1 MFNIGD
7 KVFYGQTGVCI
18 VEDIS
23 EKAFNKNLKG
33 LYYTL
38 RPIYQ
43 HNNIIYAPACSDKI
57 FIRKI
62 ISKYDAQKLIEIVPE
77 LWKKAFDGQSEED
90 YKSALESHSCE
101 ELLEL
106 VIKIYSKKQAAKQI
120 KKLGFTDEKYLKR
133 AEELLFGELA
143 AALDISLEEV
153 PKVLFEKL

>member
-1 MFNIGD
+1 MFNRGE

-43 HNNIIYAPACSDKI
+43 HNNIIYAPACSNKI

-62 ISKYDAQKLIEIVPE
+62 ISEYEAQKLIETVPK
-77 LWKKAFDGQSEED
+77 LYKKALEEQTEED
-90 YKSALESHSCE
+90 YNRALESHSCE

-106 VIKIYSKKQAAKQI
+106 VIKIYSKKQAVKRT
-120 KKLGFTDEKYLKR
+120 KKLGLIDEKYLKR

>member
-1 MFNIGD
+1 MFNRGE

-43 HNNIIYAPACSDKI
+43 HNNIIYAPACSNKI

-62 ISKYDAQKLIEIVPE
+62 ISEYEAQKLIETVPK
-77 LWKKAFDGQSEED
+77 LYKKALEEQTEED
-90 YKSALESHSCE
+90 YINAKLKMHKNAN
-101 ELLEL
+101 
-106 VIKIYSKKQAAKQI
+106 SKCTILAKHR
-120 KKLGFTDEKYLKR
+120 L
-133 AEELLFGELA
+133 
-143 AALDISLEEV
+143 
-153 PKVLFEKL
+153 